1 MSDINLDQLMASK
14 SAGTLGTAG
23 QQDNGNT
30 ELVRAEQATQLT
42 MEDRAAIDKIKST
55 VDLKNAQTSIVYA
68 SQTQKDLAD
77 FSGSILSTVKNASLG
92 DSGKIL
98 SNLLSTIQG
107 FNIGELEERSFL
119 ENLFQRGKNKISKL
133 FGKYQIVESQVDKI
147 VAELETASDVLMKDI
162 IMYDKLYEQNLSYFH
177 ELQLYIAAGDE
188 IVQDMRERTLP
199 ALREEAAQSGEPM
212 AAQVVRDFE
221 QNVDR
226 FEKKVYDLKTSK
238 VVALQSAPQ
247 IRLIQNNDKLLM
259 DKIQESIHTT
269 IPFWKSQMIIALGL
283 EHQSKIVAM
292 QKEISDTTNR
302 MIRENADKLKQN
314 TLEVAREAERSI
326 VDIEAIKHANERLIE
341 TINESISI
349 HEQAR
354 TARTEAEKELRLI
367 EDNLRSAVLSAS
379 QRGRSN

>member
-1 MSDINLDQLMASK
+1 MADINLDQLMASK
-14 SAGTLGTAG
+14 SAGMLSTPEE
-23 QQDNGNT
+23 QSDV
-30 ELVRAEQATQLT
+30 ELVRAEQASQIKPA
-42 MEDRAAIDKIKST
+42 DRAAIDKIKST

-77 FSGSILSTVKNASLG
+77 FSGSILSTIKNASLG
-92 DSGKIL
+92 DSGKML

-107 FNIGELEERSFL
+107 FNIGELEEKSFL
-119 ENLFQRGKNKISKL
+119 ENLFQRGKSKISKL

-147 VAELETASDVLMKDI
+147 VAELESASDVLMKDI
-162 IMYDKLYEQNLSYFH
+162 IMYDKLYEQNLNYFH

-188 IVQDMRERTLP
+188 IVQNMRENTLP

-238 VVALQSAPQ
+238 VLALQAAPQ
-247 IRLIQNNDKLLM
+247 IKLIQNNDKLLM

-269 IPFWKSQMIIALGL
+269 IPFWKSQMVIALGL
-283 EHQSKIVAM
+283 EHQGKIVQM
-292 QKEISDTTNR
+292 QKEISDATNR

-314 TLEVAREAERSI
+314 TLDVAREAERSI
-326 VDIEAIKHANERLIE
+326 VDIETIKHANERLIE
-341 TINESISI
+341 TINESIEI

-354 TARTEAEKELRLI
+354 TARIEAEKELSMI
-367 EDNLRSAVLSAS
+367 EDDLHNAILSAS
-379 QRGRSN
+379 QRVKGQ

>member
-341 TINESISI
+341 TINESIGI

>member
-1 MSDINLDQLMASK
+1 MADINLDQLMASK
-14 SAGTLGTAG
+14 SAGMLSTPEE
-23 QQDNGNT
+23 QSDV
-30 ELVRAEQATQLT
+30 ELVRAEQASQIKPA
-42 MEDRAAIDKIKST
+42 DRAAIDKIKST

-77 FSGSILSTVKNASLG
+77 FSGSILSTIKNASLG
-92 DSGKIL
+92 DSGKML

-107 FNIGELEERSFL
+107 FNIGELEEKSFL
-119 ENLFQRGKNKISKL
+119 ENLFQRGKSKISKL

-147 VAELETASDVLMKDI
+147 VAELESASDVLMKDI
-162 IMYDKLYEQNLSYFH
+162 IMYDKLYEQNLNYFH

-188 IVQDMRERTLP
+188 IVQNMRENTLP

-238 VVALQSAPQ
+238 VIALQAAPQ
-247 IRLIQNNDKLLM
+247 IKLIQNNDKLLM

-269 IPFWKSQMIIALGL
+269 IPFWKSQMVIALGL
-283 EHQSKIVAM
+283 EHQGKIVQM
-292 QKEISDTTNR
+292 QKEISDATNR

-314 TLEVAREAERSI
+314 TLDVAREAERSI
-326 VDIEAIKHANERLIE
+326 VDIETIKHANERLIE
-341 TINESISI
+341 TINESIEI

-354 TARTEAEKELRLI
+354 TARIEAEKELSMI
-367 EDNLRSAVLSAS
+367 EDDLRNAILSAS
-379 QRGRSN
+379 QRVKGQ